1 MLGEHF
7 WLFDLFSHFRLQYI
21 ALLMLAGFVLF
32 MTGRWKHGGIS
43 MLTVM
48 ALAMPLWFKYYW
60 QPSTVQSVSQAK
72 PVSLLSFNVR
82 TSNNNKQAVV
92 NYIKDSKPDLAFV
105 METDARWVAALK
117 TLEHQYPYRVY
128 QPEPDNFGLSF
139 LSKYKIADYRIE
151 RLEAGVATIIAYVE
165 IEGALLRVIGTH
177 PVPPIG
183 ENNSRQRDRQLS
195 KVVELVN
202 SKPNIP
208 TVIVGDLNASN
219 WSHAF
224 KSLKYQAKLTESSMG
239 GFGIQTTWKSS
250 SILFAI
256 PIDHVLGNHQ
266 IHFLDKKVGAT
277 LGSDHNPLRVE
288 FRIVQEYIP
297 F

>member
-1 MLGEHF
+1 MLGKHF

-21 ALLMLAGFVLF
+21 ALLTLAGFVLF
-32 MTGRWKHGGIS
+32 MMGRWKHGGVSI
-43 MLTVM
+43 LTVM
-48 ALAMPLWFKYYW
+48 ALAVPLWFKYYW
-60 QPSTVQSVSQAK
+60 QPSIAQVIFQAK

-82 TSNNNKQAVV
+82 TSNKNKQAVV
-92 NYIKDSKPDLAFV
+92 GYIKDSKPDFAFV
-105 METDARWVAALK
+105 METDAQWVEALK
-117 TLEHQYPYRVY
+117 TLENRYPYRVY
-128 QPEPDNFGLSF
+128 QPEPNNFGLSF

-151 RLEAGVATIIAYVE
+151 RFEVGVATIIAYVE
-165 IEGALLRVIGTH
+165 IEGTLLRVIGTH
-177 PVPPIG
+177 SVPPIG
-183 ENNSRQRDRQLS
+183 KINSRQRDHQLS
-195 KVVELVN
+195 QVVELIN

-208 TVIVGDLNASN
+208 TVIAGDFNASN

-224 KSLKYQAKLTESSMG
+224 KSLKHQAKLTESSAG
-239 GFGIQTTWKSS
+239 GFGIQTTRKSS

-266 IHFLDKKVGAT
+266 IRFFGKKVSAA

-288 FRIVQEYIP
+288 FRVVPEYIP

>member
-7 WLFDLFSHFRLQYI
+7 WIFDLFSHFRLQYI
-21 ALLMLAGFVLF
+21 VLLTLAGFILF
-32 MTGRWKHGGIS
+32 MMGRWKHGGIS
-43 MLTVM
+43 ILTVM

-60 QPSTVQSVSQAK
+60 QPSTVQPVSQTK

-82 TSNNNKQAVV
+82 TSNKNKQAVV
-92 NYIKDSKPDLAFV
+92 DYIRESKPDFAFV
-105 METDARWVAALK
+105 METDAQWVAALK
-117 TLEHQYPYRVY
+117 TLESQYPYRVY
-128 QPEPDNFGLSF
+128 QPEPNNFGLSF
-139 LSKYKIADYRIE
+139 LSKYKITDYRIE
-151 RLEAGVATIIAYVE
+151 RLEAGVATIIAHVE
-165 IEGALLRVIGTH
+165 LEGALLRVIGTH

-183 ENNSRQRDRQLS
+183 KINSRQRDRQLS

-202 SKPNIP
+202 SKPNMP
-208 TVIVGDLNASN
+208 TVIAGDLNASN

-224 KSLKYQAKLTESSMG
+224 KSLKYQAKLTESSSG
-239 GFGIQTTWKSS
+239 GFGIQATWRSR

-266 IHFLDKKVGAT
+266 IRFLGKQVDAA

-288 FRIVQEYIP
+288 FRIVPEYIP